1 MTPAAI
7 PGEERLSEDVRIEVS
22 AGGGHVGF
30 IRGGL
35 PWRPEYYLPSRII
48 GFLDFCISD
57 SARDGRPLPG
67 M

>member
-22 AGGGHVGF
+22 VAGGHVGF
-30 IRGGL
+30 VSGGL
-35 PWRPEYYLPSRII
+35 PWRPEYYLPSRITS
-48 GFLDFCISD
+48 FLDACIIE
-57 SARDGRPLPG
+57 SAEDGRPLPG